1 MFTPSLTG
9 VLDLDGQDARIAAKI
24 LGLALE
30 TVKAVC
36 VLQVEFSISAAGY
49 VAVLQILPDQ
59 ADQLRIVVNHEFVL
73 RRTGGEFVH
82 RDVVVAFARFEM
94 AYQRQIPALQNES
107 RTRWIVESVIALSF
121 D

>member
-1 MFTPSLTG
+1 MVMF
-9 VLDLDGQDARIAAKI
+9 VD
-24 LGLALE
+24 
-30 TVKAVC
+30 
-36 VLQVEFSISAAGY
+36 
-49 VAVLQILPDQ
+49 
-59 ADQLRIVVNHEFVL
+59 
-73 RRTGGEFVH
+73 